1 MRAKFLSPQVRIAC
15 LLSAFMPCLTFAASA
30 QAGTTVYEPAS
41 NWQVDNE
48 PQLCRLS
55 RDYQSGEARVTIR
68 MEQFQPGAGVQIML
82 IGKPIEKAE
91 NRVSF
96 QVRLGSAGVPFSA
109 PVADI
114 TFRNGQ
120 EGTLLRSVQFVKPDR
135 TSTHTWPSTAVFEAI
150 DQIAFSAPQMGTV
163 VLQTKS
169 LAKAMEQMRLCHQRM
184 VASWGFN
191 PAVQE
196 NLSRHATPQSDPR
209 LWLTKAD
216 FPVRQK
222 RRGRSSIVTFRLD
235 IDTAGKPTA
244 CYVQR
249 AYTPEDYAATT
260 CGLLMQRATFS
271 PALDQAG
278 KPVASYYV
286 NGVGW
291 LTF

>member
-1 MRAKFLSPQVRIAC
+1 MRTPFPSLKIKAGSWFAALT
-15 LLSAFMPCLTFAASA
+15 PCLMFAASA

-55 RDYQSGEARVTIR
+55 RDYQNGEARITIR

-135 TSTHTWPSTAVFEAI
+135 TSVHTWPSTAAFEAI
-150 DQIAFSAPQMGTV
+150 DQMAFSAPQMGTV

-169 LAKAMEQMRLCHQRM
+169 LAKAMEQMRLCHQGM
-184 VASWGFN
+184 VASWGFD

-196 NLSRHATPQSDPR
+196 NLTRHATPQSDPR
-209 LWLTKAD
+209 GWLTKAD

-222 RRGRSSIVTFRLD
+222 QRRRSSIVTFRLD

-260 CGLLMQRATFS
+260 CRLLMQRATFS

-278 KPVASYYV
+278 KPVTSYYV

>member
-1 MRAKFLSPQVRIAC
+1 MRATFLTPQVKFFC
-15 LLSAFMPCLTFAASA
+15 LLSAFVPCLMAAASA
-30 QAGTTVYEPAS
+30 QAGTTIYEPAS

-55 RDYQSGEARVTIR
+55 RDYQSGDARITIR

-82 IGKPIEKAE
+82 LGKPIERAE

-96 QVRLGSAGVPFSA
+96 EVRLGSAGVPFSA

-114 TFRNGQ
+114 TFRDGR
-120 EGTLLRSVQFVKPDR
+120 EGTLLRSVQFVRPDR
-135 TSTHTWPSTAVFEAI
+135 TSAHTWPSAAVFEAI
-150 DQIAFSAPQMGTV
+150 DQMAFSAPQMGTV

-184 VASWGFN
+184 IASWGFD

-196 NLSRHATPQSDPR
+196 KLTRHVVPQTDPR
-209 LWLTKAD
+209 RWLTAAD
-216 FPVRQK
+216 FPTRQK
-222 RRGRSSIVTFRLD
+222 KRRKSSIIAFRLD

-244 CYVQR
+244 CFVQR

-260 CGLLMQRATFS
+260 CKLLMERAAFQ

-286 NGVGW
+286 NAVGW